1 MMRTIAAHVSCW
13 SLALLAGC
21 GSAARQASDSTT
33 QGGTVAASTG
43 DSAGSDWRT
52 LFDGKSTAGWRGYR
66 SQTVPAGW
74 RVEDGLLTRAGSGGD
89 LITTDKFGNFDL
101 ALEWKVAPGGNSG
114 VMYRATEDAERP
126 YETGIE
132 MQVLDDAKHADG
144 KSPLTSAGA
153 LYGLYPA
160 RPGVVK
166 PAGEW
171 NAARVVV
178 NGNHVEHWLNGV
190 KVVEAEIGSPDWN
203 ARVAASKFAE
213 WPGYGKA
220 REGHIVLQDHGDR
233 VQYRNIRIRAL

>member
-1 MMRTIAAHVSCW
+1 M
-13 SLALLAGC
+13 
-21 GSAARQASDSTT
+21 
-33 QGGTVAASTG
+33 AASTG